1 MKRWKGLR
9 AVWND
14 VFGLTSPGALWV
26 YISPPACMY
35 LLEGQGSLSAV
46 VLRVGRATEMGQPLF
61 LTQARRSGKGGG
73 DEGRSW
79 AERPAS
85 SKACWSQ
92 HLSANTG
99 QKEGWVAFALVFH
112 VLLKPLLKG

>member
-14 VFGLTSPGALWV
+14 VFGITSPGALWM

-35 LLEGQGSLSAV
+35 LLEGQGLLSAV
-46 VLRVGRATEMGQPLF
+46 VFRVGRDTKMSQPLF
-61 LTQARRSGKGGG
+61 LTRARRSGKGGG

-79 AERPAS
+79 AESQLPPRPAGPS
-85 SKACWSQ
+85 TSMRTQVRRRA
-92 HLSANTG
+92 
-99 QKEGWVAFALVFH
+99 GWH
-112 VLLKPLLKG
+112 SLLCFMYF